1 MNIVVE
7 EMEQDEGSLEEQTNN
22 NGEILEVLI
31 AHGKPDPNISQA
43 TKRMS
48 HASNS
53 NESTYSSHKD
63 SGVKNS

>member
-7 EMEQDEGSLEEQTNN
+7 EMEQDEGSLEDQTNN
-22 NGEILEVLI
+22 AEILEALI
-31 AHGKPDPNISQA
+31 AQGKPDPNLSQA

-63 SGVKNS
+63 SNVKDS